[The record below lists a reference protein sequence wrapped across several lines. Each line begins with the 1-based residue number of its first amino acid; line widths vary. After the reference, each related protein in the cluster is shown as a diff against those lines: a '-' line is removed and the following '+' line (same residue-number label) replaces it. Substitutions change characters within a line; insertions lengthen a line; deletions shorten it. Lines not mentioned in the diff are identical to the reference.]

1 MSLNNRLLFKEIR
14 SLMQSC
20 FRTNCSAETALLCV
34 MNDLLVAADGGK
46 SKSSVLV
53 SLDLSATLWITISY
67 WIVSKT
73 DLASLVQF

>member
-1 MSLNNRLLFKEIR
+1 
-14 SLMQSC
+14 MQSC
-20 FRTNCSAETALLCV
+20 FRTNCSADTALLGV

-73 DLASLVQF
+73 ELASLVQF